1 VIIHG
6 PIVKKCENVRNV
18 CFIWVIYRNLPSSKH
33 TCTLSNIRFMS
44 YAAVDTRAVTESAYN
59 AAARLV
65 FDLRHRDH
73 VSSGGSGVFIL
84 GVTGVATL

>member
-1 VIIHG
+1 
-6 PIVKKCENVRNV
+6 
-18 CFIWVIYRNLPSSKH
+18 
-33 TCTLSNIRFMS
+33 MS